1 MASEK
6 QRAAARHSHRKLV
19 IEASPGEHRRT
30 EEAAASDVDAEAE
43 AAGAEAGRIG
53 GTVAPLS
60 NDPAREPLEEAGEGE
75 AEGFEQ
81 AERALE
87 EIAEHGDQH
96 RFPDRDVRDAED
108 RESVERGEADQP
120 IPPDQ

>member
-6 QRAAARHSHRKLV
+6 QRAAARRNV
-19 IEASPGEHRRT
+19 
-30 EEAAASDVDAEAE
+30 EAAQDRDNSRTDGDAETEAE
-43 AAGAEAGRIG
+43 AAAAEAARIG
-53 GTVAPLS
+53 GEVAPLS
-60 NDPAREPLEEAGEGE
+60 DDPSQEPLEEAGQGE

-87 EIAEHGDQH
+87 DIAAHGDQH
-96 RFPDRDVRDAED
+96 RFPDGDVGDLED
-108 RESVERGEADQP
+108 RESVEHGEADEP

>member
-1 MASEK
+1 MSHEEQAPTEK
-6 QRAAARHSHRKLV
+6 T
-19 IEASPGEHRRT
+19 GT
-30 EEAAASDVDAEAE
+30 NDAEAE

-60 NDPAREPLEEAGEGE
+60 DDPAREPLEEAGEGE

-87 EIAEHGDQH
+87 DIAEHGDEH
-96 RFPDRDVRDAED
+96 RFPDRDVPPAED
-108 RESVERGEADQP
+108 RESVEHGEADQA
-120 IPPDQ
+120 IPADE